1 MVRQFH
7 TCFFNVFCTFFV
19 AKMIHSQF
27 FVAHTISAGFLLQK
41 LFEHTCF
48 VAKTIYTHFF
58 LSQKLFMHFFV
69 TKRIYAYFLCRENN
83 LHAFFV
89 AKKIYALRPE
99 SFCALKVA
107 TRKVQTFWA
116 SEIEWPRN
124 DSHAKGCYWNEQ
136 QKHVRN
142 GRWCHLVESALELTR
157 NLKQRMGDTPHFV

>member
-7 TCFFNVFCTFFV
+7 TSFFNVFCTFFV
-19 AKMIHSQF
+19 AKMIPSHF
-27 FVAHTISAGFLLQK
+27 FVANTISAGFLLQK

-107 TRKVQTFWA
+107 IRKVQTFWA
-116 SEIEWPRN
+116 SDMPFTIATYRIFVV
-124 DSHAKGCYWNEQ
+124 KL
-136 QKHVRN
+136 HV
-142 GRWCHLVESALELTR
+142 
-157 NLKQRMGDTPHFV
+157 